1 MRGRLVHL
9 FVLGSLAS
17 VLPPGPASA
26 AEIAPTVTSDDITVN
41 GNCTLREAVQATN
54 NNATVDGCVHDG
66 GSGADTIKLDGQA
79 YVLSIAPNATPE
91 DNLDGDLDILAGTGG
106 LTIDGVGAASIID
119 PNDTDR
125 AVHVYVGPGQVT
137 ISNLTVQDGNSL
149 DPVFGGGGILNGNT
163 NVSLFLKGVTVKE
176 SQTTQYGGGVGSLGP
191 LSVSNSTI
199 GPFNQV
205 LGGTNDGGG
214 GIYAQD
220 TLTLTSSNVTSNQA
234 AGGTILGG
242 GVRIG
247 QQAAT
252 ISDSQITGNGSS
264 GVGAGIFADGPLTI
278 TGSEISGNQNNRS
291 GGGIAY
297 APSAATLTIVDT
309 SIADNHARTSGG
321 GISLANA
328 ASLKMTASTVSGNGL
343 QSNQTELV
351 TGAGID
357 VGSSGVT
364 QIVDSTISGNTL
376 DALSSGSGG
385 GIYNRTGAN
394 TTIERS
400 TISGNTVFLTETAGG
415 GGITNHGALS
425 IVNSTFS
432 GNIAS
437 GSSLGLGGAIR
448 GEPGGIATLMHVTT
462 ADNIAST
469 PIQGKGIS
477 VNSASSITVRD
488 SVVSEGTTNA
498 CGGTGAVASGGH
510 NVERTPSGPGDC
522 FEAATD
528 LQGADPLLGTLGDNG
543 GPTKTL
549 ALGTGSPA
557 IDLVPNAAP
566 DCTSDG
572 AAPLSVDQR
581 GMPRPALS
589 ACDAGAFEVQPPP
602 SKAGEGPPIG
612 ILAPSDTSAT
622 CRGKPATIVGTAASD
637 RLVGTAKPDVIAALA
652 GGDTIRGLGG
662 GDLICGGPGGDLLK
676 GGGGRDTLLGQA
688 GRDRLFGGG
697 ARDRLNAGAGRREH
711 CDGGGGKDLGKA
723 CESKTKIP

>member
-17 VLPPGPASA
+17 VFPPGPASA
-26 AEIAPTVTSDDITVN
+26 AEIAPTVTSDDFMVN

-54 NNATVDGCVHDG
+54 NNATVDGCMHDG
-66 GSGADTIKLDGQA
+66 GSGADTIKLAGQA
-79 YVLSIAPNATPE
+79 YVLSIPPNATPE
-91 DNLDGDLDILAGTGG
+91 DNLDGDLDIVAGTGG

-119 PNDTDR
+119 PNGTDR
-125 AVHVYVGPGQVT
+125 AVHVFVGPGQVT

-149 DPVFGGGGILNGNT
+149 DPIFGGGGILNSNT
-163 NVSLFLKGVTVKE
+163 NTSLFLNGVTVKE

-191 LSVSNSTI
+191 LGVSNSTI

-220 TLTLTSSNVTSNQA
+220 TLTLTSSSITSNQA
-234 AGGTILGG
+234 AGGSITGG

-252 ISDSQITGNGSS
+252 ISDSQVIGNGSS
-264 GVGAGIFADGPLTI
+264 GAGAGVFAQGPLTI
-278 TGSEISGNQNNRS
+278 TGSKVEGNQNNLS

-297 APSAATLTIVDT
+297 APTSAATLTIADS
-309 SIADNHARTSGG
+309 SIADNHARTSAG

-328 ASLKMTASTVSGNGL
+328 ASLNMTGSTISGNGL
-343 QSNQTELV
+343 ESSQMELV

-357 VGSSGVT
+357 VGSTGTT
-364 QIVDSTISGNTL
+364 QIIDSTISGNTL
-376 DALSSGSGG
+376 DAMSSGSGG
-385 GIYNRTGAN
+385 GIYNRTGAD
-394 TTIERS
+394 TTVERS

-415 GGITNHGALS
+415 GGITNHGSLS
-425 IVNSTFS
+425 ILNSTFS

-448 GEPGGIATLMHVTT
+448 GEPGGSATLAHVTT
-462 ADNIAST
+462 ANNIAST
-469 PIQGKGIS
+469 PTQGKGIS
-477 VNSASSITVRD
+477 VNSASSITMRD

-498 CGGTGAVASGGH
+498 CGGTGAVASGGY

-522 FEAATD
+522 FKAATD
-528 LQGADPLLGTLGDNG
+528 LQGTDPLLGTLGGNG
-543 GPTKTL
+543 GPTKTF

-572 AAPLSVDQR
+572 VAPLSVDQR

-602 SKAGEGPPIG
+602 EVGGESRIGMRAPAG
-612 ILAPSDTSAT
+612 ASAT
-622 CRGKPATIVGTAASD
+622 CQGKPATIVGTAATE

-652 GGDTIRGLGG
+652 GNDKVRGLGG
-662 GDLICGGPGGDLLK
+662 GDLICGGPGNDLLK

-688 GRDRLFGGG
+688 GRDRLYGGG
-697 ARDRLNAGAGRREH
+697 ARDRLNAGAGRREP
-711 CDGGGGKDLGKA
+711 CDGGGGKDVAKA
-723 CESKTKIP
+723 CESKSKIP